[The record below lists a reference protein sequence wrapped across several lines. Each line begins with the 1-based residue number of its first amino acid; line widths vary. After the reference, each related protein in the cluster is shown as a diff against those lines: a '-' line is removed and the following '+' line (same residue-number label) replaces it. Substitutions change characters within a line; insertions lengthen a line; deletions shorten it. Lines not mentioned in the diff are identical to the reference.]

1 MRDDDVKH
9 MRDNDVQNNTVI
21 TVINQQL
28 QDTTVLSYERITN
41 RLLICHDEIYNKW
54 SYQCKNDIKQQ
65 KIPSSLQLN

>member
-54 SYQCKNDIKQQ
+54 S
-65 KIPSSLQLN
+65 

>member
-9 MRDNDVQNNTVI
+9 MRDNDVQNKMVI
-21 TVINQQL
+21 TLVNQQL
-28 QDTTVLSYERITN
+28 QDTTVLWYERNTN

-65 KIPSSLQLN
+65 KNPTSLRLN